1 MSEYNDYNLL
11 KSTSSYRSGHTKW
24 CQGAGNPHEGVKT
37 STFHGSMQ
45 GSSVTLDNKIKEAEE
60 SCRKKPRSRI
70 QIQEF

>member
-1 MSEYNDYNLL
+1 MS
-11 KSTSSYRSGHTKW
+11 G
-24 CQGAGNPHEGVKT
+24 GGNPHEGVKT

>member
-1 MSEYNDYNLL
+1 MTIICWNLHQVIGL
-11 KSTSSYRSGHTKW
+11 DTLSDVRG
-24 CQGAGNPHEGVKT
+24 GNPHEGVKT